1 MKERQAPP
9 RMLRISIVVLFIGI
23 AGLLFWLSITPPA
36 AFAPYQPWFRA
47 ALNLF
52 VGIVLTACGLFYN
65 SRFAAIMGVQNSS
78 IIMYFG
84 PTRARIGFI
93 VIGLFFL
100 IIGLAGVL
108 HH

>member
-23 AGLLFWLSITPPA
+23 VVLLFWLSITPPA

-47 ALNLF
+47 VLNLF

-65 SRFAAIMGVQNSS
+65 SRFAAIMGIQKSS
-78 IIMYFG
+78 ILMSFG
-84 PTRARIGFI
+84 PTRARIALI

-100 IIGLAGVL
+100 IIGLLGVL